1 MNSLIKILTYCYILL
16 ALAGCQVDPLVN
28 NKSLTANSS
37 TFSYQGENKTGA
49 GLLTILE
56 LQKNI
61 QEKTLELLNKQDE
74 ILCDYAELHSGPFYG
89 IYYLVPVRNKSNQQI
104 EKAFVYKIID
114 ETNQQNKAFKAV
126 VSDIIVLD
134 KQELNRIPA
143 YQRFLYAYPFKKWE
157 EQGLNVSTELSDFAK
172 KTDKK
177 WHHLPTHELPASQ
190 ARTIASFITITYELH
205 VNNEVGE
212 DGTIYVYGISSHD
225 ADSILL
231 SNQCI
236 FESYL
241 GETVTFDFDYR
252 TVTIRLQGDDIV
264 THPNL
269 EEAISEFMVANDIS
283 FGNTFPY
290 YYAITWQITAT
301 SVDPPENTGN
311 TSGGS
316 SGGGNSSTP
325 GGESGI
331 KPNVNLTDVSKF
343 VGLDLASN
351 NCWRGCTLI
360 MQNYGVPPGSRLHVY
375 RLLAENQTTE
385 ELYHYGNNPTDN
397 YARAIACIDRHL
409 DAGRPIVVGGKSFH
423 NKDS

>member
-1 MNSLIKILTYCYILL
+1 MNRLITIFKCCFILL

-28 NKSLTANSS
+28 NKPLTLNSS
-37 TFSYQGENKTGA
+37 IFSYQGGNKTGA

-56 LQKNI
+56 QQKTI

-74 ILCDYAELHSGPFYG
+74 ILCDYAELHSGAVYG

-114 ETNQQNKAFKAV
+114 ETSLHTKAFKAV

-301 SVDPPENTGN
+301 SEDPPENTVN

-316 SGGGNSSTP
+316 SGGGNNGEGDESLINHQISAEKITTATENAVKMLLEKYGLSTP
-325 GGESGI
+325 VCNI
-331 KPNVNLTDVSKF
+331 
-343 VGLDLASN
+343 
-351 NCWRGCTLI
+351 
-360 MQNYGVPPGSRLHVY
+360 GV
-375 RLLAENQTTE
+375 QTVFY
-385 ELYHYGNNPTDN
+385 ELYSSADLNNM
-397 YARAIACIDRHL
+397 RANDMIDYWSQNPSKWE
-409 DAGRPIVVGGKSFH
+409 PIKMSEA
-423 NKDS
+423 